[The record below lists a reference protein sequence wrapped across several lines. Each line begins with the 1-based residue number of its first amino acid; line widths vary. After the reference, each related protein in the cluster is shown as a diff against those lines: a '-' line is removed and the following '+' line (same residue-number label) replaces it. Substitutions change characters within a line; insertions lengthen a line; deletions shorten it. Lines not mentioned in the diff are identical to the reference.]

1 MMTDE
6 EALEQAKAGRE
17 SGFIAL
23 YDRYARYLFTVALR
37 ILGHREWAEDALQET
52 FTAAFRSLHEFQGR
66 SRLKTW
72 LFTILFR
79 TSLRLRER
87 MAKSTG
93 EELEVQEI
101 STPDLSGDIDQR
113 LLVEQT
119 MAFLSARD
127 RAVLIMAYW
136 DDLTCGEIAEVLG
149 LRENHVKILLFRARK
164 RFGKHWPGLQPAE
177 ATAGAAGGEL

>member
-1 MMTDE
+1 MTDE

-17 SGFIAL
+17 AGFIAL
-23 YDRYARYLFTVALR
+23 YARYARYLFTVALR

-52 FTAAFRSLHEFQGR
+52 FTAAFRSLREFQGK

-87 MAKSTG
+87 MAKSSG
-93 EELEVQEI
+93 DDLEAHEFPG
-101 STPDLSGDIDQR
+101 PDLTGNIDQR

-119 MAFLSARD
+119 MALLPARD

-136 DDLTCGEIAEVLG
+136 DDLTCAEIGEVLG
-149 LRENHVKILLFRARK
+149 IKENHVKILLFRARN
-164 RFGKHWPGLQPAE
+164 RFGRHWPEIRPKE
-177 ATAGAAGGEL
+177 TTACGAGGEL